1 MQEVDIQ
8 RCFLLKLY
16 DDTGKEKQVII
27 YQTSTTIVVIMR
39 TKNEPHIVAKSDSST
54 EIGKLNMIHGD
65 D

>member
-1 MQEVDIQ
+1 M
-8 RCFLLKLY
+8 LKLY